1 MPQIA
6 DVDLSLTDGLLLLA
20 LAPVCAY
27 LAYQLY
33 KGRGDGAPRSL
44 WLMAL
49 RGVAFL
55 LLLALLAEPILA
67 LRVTGR
73 RRPLVAVLAD
83 DSESMRTPDGGI
95 PRSEIVGRLLDQ
107 VQAAGTRAG
116 ARLAHYRFS
125 EKLAPLA
132 GRGAD
137 TLRWDGRATDL
148 AGALDGLKQASPGEG
163 LVAAVLVTDG
173 GHNYGGSP
181 ERAARAL
188 GVPVIAV
195 GVGDPEP
202 PVDVAVTSATVDPL
216 GYTGQDL
223 VVQAGIRSSGLNGRT
238 RPVTVRQGSL
248 TVAAQAVRLDDGEQL
263 VSFSVRPERA
273 GHHVFRIGV
282 ARQEGEVSEANNSVL
297 VTSEVLDS
305 HRRVLIAGGRPSADL
320 AYLRRLLASDPD
332 LEVHLETAVSGTGT
346 SPGIRAALS
355 RPGDWDLVVLVDVP
369 SASLADE
376 PARALSAFLQAG
388 GGLLVVGGPSAWDV
402 GYAAPGLAGL
412 LPLRPARKPSTY
424 VTGPYQV
431 TPLHA
436 NARHPILRL
445 SEDPIADREAWA
457 ELPPLLACNLNLGA
471 AAGAVVLLAHGSERV
486 AGGPLPLAA
495 AMTVGRGKA
504 MGVAFRTFW
513 RHALMM
519 WGVGKT
525 DRVSRAFWTQAVRW
539 LVTPEDSDRVKV
551 ATDKRVYRS
560 GETVTVRA
568 RVVNALQQPIAG
580 AQVRLVSDGNEAA
593 FDVRMRDEGG
603 GRYVGQ
609 LSAGDQ
615 GEQTFKVQA
624 VSGDSPIGSADGRF
638 TVGRYSLEHE
648 DVRMNAELLRAVAS
662 ASGGEFTTPDS
673 LATVLADLPL
683 NPQVVT
689 RDHRWRLWG
698 RTWPLFVLVLLL
710 AVEWTVRRSRGM
722 I

>member
-1 MPQIA
+1 M
-6 DVDLSLTDGLLLLA
+6 
-20 LAPVCAY
+20 
-27 LAYQLY
+27 
-33 KGRGDGAPRSL
+33 
-44 WLMAL
+44 
-49 RGVAFL
+49 
-55 LLLALLAEPILA
+55 
-67 LRVTGR
+67 
-73 RRPLVAVLAD
+73 
-83 DSESMRTPDGGI
+83 
-95 PRSEIVGRLLDQ
+95 
-107 VQAAGTRAG
+107 
-116 ARLAHYRFS
+116 
-125 EKLAPLA
+125 
-132 GRGAD
+132 
-137 TLRWDGRATDL
+137 
-148 AGALDGLKQASPGEG
+148 
-163 LVAAVLVTDG
+163 
-173 GHNYGGSP
+173 
-181 ERAARAL
+181 
-188 GVPVIAV
+188 
-195 GVGDPEP
+195 
-202 PVDVAVTSATVDPL
+202 
-216 GYTGQDL
+216 
-223 VVQAGIRSSGLNGRT
+223 
-238 RPVTVRQGSL
+238 
-248 TVAAQAVRLDDGEQL
+248 
-263 VSFSVRPERA
+263 
-273 GHHVFRIGV
+273 
-282 ARQEGEVSEANNSVL
+282 
-297 VTSEVLDS
+297 LDS

-332 LEVHLETAVSGTGT
+332 LEVHLETAVSGTGA

-369 SASLADE
+369 SASLAGE

-662 ASGGEFTTPDS
+662 ARVGEFTTPDS

-698 RTWPLFVLVLLL
+698 RTWPLFVLVFLL